1 MCLVASAIGNNLY
14 CDAKQSM
21 GNIQSRLIVYPRHG
35 CLKKNRNRKRNIK
48 NGKRERKGDDSD
60 GRRGYLIYG
69 LHPGLG
75 CEQGSHLDGAG

>member
-14 CDAKQSM
+14 CGAKQSM
-21 GNIQSRLIVYPRHG
+21 GNIQSRLVVYIQDTDVW
-35 CLKKNRNRKRNIK
+35 KNRNRKRNIK
-48 NGKRERKGDDSD
+48 NGKKERKGDDSD